1 MSSKNKEHLIYVIY
15 YLLILSMV
23 GLLLYLTKV

>member
-15 YLLILSMV
+15 YILILSMV
-23 GLLLYLTKV
+23 GLLLYLTKI

>member
-23 GLLLYLTKV
+23 GLLLYLIKK